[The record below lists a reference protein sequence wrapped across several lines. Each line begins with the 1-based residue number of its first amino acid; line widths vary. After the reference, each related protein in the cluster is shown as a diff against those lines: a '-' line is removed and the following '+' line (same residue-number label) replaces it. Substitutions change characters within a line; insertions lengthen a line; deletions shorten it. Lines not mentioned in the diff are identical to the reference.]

1 MAGIRLSKLSK
12 QFGVR
17 REALAYFLS
26 SKGFVVSTSPN
37 FKVPESAVPLL
48 LKEFGNGVNTEAL
61 AKAPVKTLTAET
73 SPLDIIPEK
82 TKTGPAEPL
91 VQPDNPYL
99 NGVTGKYKLLVKNV
113 TELYSNFEYSLVD
126 AQEKQYKAISE
137 QLYSEG
143 NILRCIVTFKV
154 EHAKLVVESVAVC
167 KKQDLAIPI
176 PVTPKGSPDLER
188 LISELPQAINSKP
201 LSKTLSKPLSNK
213 TKSKSKTKTKSKN
226 ASAHQSE
233 AKAKSK
239 PLGHP
244 ERTMASGEYNLKV
257 YDRVRGA
264 MFTGASFRYLLE
276 DADGFSYFALSNYF
290 FEIGSVLACK
300 VEVKETIDSK
310 KVLREVSIQ
319 SKVKSGPKRKKKVVH
334 GGGGKRNNG
343 YTQYDFGGTPYTGG
357 CHIIYTRM

>member
-1 MAGIRLSKLSK
+1 MAGIRLNKLCN
-12 QFGVR
+12 QFGVGK
-17 REALAYFLS
+17 EALAYFLS
-26 SKGFVVSTSPN
+26 TKGFMISTSPN

-48 LKEFGNGVNTEAL
+48 LKEFGNRVNTEAL
-61 AKAPVKTLTAET
+61 AKTPSVET
-73 SPLDIIPEK
+73 SQPEILPEK
-82 TKTGPAEPL
+82 AKTGPAEPMVL
-91 VQPDNPYL
+91 PDNPYR

-113 TELYSNFEYSLVD
+113 TEMYSNFEYSLVD
-126 AQEKQYKAISE
+126 AEEKQYKAISE

-154 EHAKLVVESVAVC
+154 EHAKLVVESVAIC
-167 KKQDLAIPI
+167 KKQDLATPI
-176 PVTPKGSPDLER
+176 PVAPKAKPDLNQ
-188 LISELPQAINSKP
+188 LISELPPATISK
-201 LSKTLSKPLSNK
+201 SSSNK
-213 TKSKSKTKTKSKN
+213 TKSKPKTKAKSKTS
-226 ASAHQSE
+226 SAHQSE
-233 AKAKSK
+233 AKTKSK

-244 ERTMASGEYNLKV
+244 ERTMVSGEYNLKV
-257 YDRVRGA
+257 YDRVRGK

-300 VEVKETIDSK
+300 VNVKETKDSK